1 MPAVLSKYLYQ
12 GEYLRVEE
20 KQMYNDWEF
29 GAVIVDEFLPEEFS
43 SIMNRCIFPTDFIRK
58 QKDQMESE
66 LKKDELE
73 SWQRDNNIKSLK
85 WKNSARKKLEYEFSR
100 CYKAL
105 TMTKPEKL
113 KRQFKINPDRKNEWV
128 KLLLWYALY
137 DYILN
142 DKKYLKIVFFNKNDI
157 NYKKAM
163 IQKKINY

>member
-1 MPAVLSKYLYQ
+1 MPAVLSKYLYE

-29 GAVIVDEFLPEEFS
+29 GAVIVDEFLPKEFS
-43 SIMNRCIFPTDFIRK
+43 SIMNRGIFPTDFIRE
-58 QKDQMESE
+58 QKDHIESE

-85 WKNSARKKLEYEFSR
+85 WKKSNRKRLESEFSLT
-100 CYKAL
+100 YKAL
-105 TMTKPEKL
+105 TFYKPHKL
-113 KRQFKINPDRKNEWV
+113 KKMFKINPEKKNDWV

-137 DYILN
+137 DYMLN